1 MINISR
7 ERKDVKMT
15 QGPMLIVILLLAI
28 AFIILATSTFKLH
41 PFLSLILAAYGLGFA
56 AGIPA
61 VDITTADGKT
71 VQGIGTLITSGFG
84 GTLTSIGIVIIA
96 GTIIGTILEKS
107 GAALK
112 MAEVVL
118 KVVGE
123 KRPALAMSIIGY
135 IVSIP
140 VFCDS
145 GFVILSSLNKSLA
158 KKTKVSLVAMSV
170 ALSTGLYAT
179 HTLVPPTPGPI
190 AAAAN
195 LKLDNLL
202 LVIGV
207 GMLTAIPAVIVG
219 YLFAIK
225 HASKYQPVE
234 FETEDYEKVV
244 SKYGKLPSAWMAFAP
259 IVVPIIALALGSI
272 AGFPTKPFGTGALST
287 FFKFIG
293 TPVNALLIGVLFSFF
308 LLPKLNEETLTKW
321 VGTGLV
327 DSAIILIIT
336 GAGGALGNVIKATP
350 IGAYI
355 GSSLQTLNVGIF
367 LPFIIAAALK
377 TAQGSSTVALVTTSA
392 IVFPLLGSLG
402 FASDIGKVLVVMS
415 IGAGAM
421 TVSHANDSYF
431 WVVSQFG
438 GMDVKTAYKT
448 QTVATLLQGV
458 VTIVFVAILSF
469 VFKSMGL
476 Y

>member
-1 MINISR
+1 MA
-7 ERKDVKMT
+7 
-15 QGPMLIVILLLAI
+15 QGPILIFILLAAI
-28 AFIILATSTFKLH
+28 IFIVLGTSKFKIH
-41 PFLSLILAAYGLGFA
+41 PFIVLLLAAYGIAFA
-56 AGIPA
+56 SGIK
-61 VDITTADGKT
+61 VVEIG
-71 VQGIGTLITSGFG
+71 GIISSGFG

-107 GAALK
+107 GAAIK

-123 KRPALAMSIIGY
+123 KRPTIAMSIIGY

-145 GFVILSSLNKSLA
+145 GFIILSSLNKTLA
-158 KKTKVSLVAMSV
+158 KKTKTSLVAMSI
-170 ALSTGLYAT
+170 ALATGLYAT

-195 LKLDNLL
+195 LQLDNLL

-219 YLFAIK
+219 AIFANK
-225 HASKYQPVE
+225 VASKYQSNIVE
-234 FETEDYEKVV
+234 NSAVTESAATYEEEIK
-244 SKYGKLPSAWMAFAP
+244 KYGSLPSAWKSFAP
-259 IVVPIIALALGSI
+259 IVVPIVLMALGSI
-272 AGFPTKPFGTGALST
+272 AKFPGDPFGAGN
-287 FFKFIG
+287 FKNWMVFIG
-293 TPVNALLIGVLFSFF
+293 TPVNALVIGMLFAFS
-308 LLPKLNEETLTKW
+308 LMPKFNEETLTNWIGEGVKS
-321 VGTGLV
+321 
-327 DSAIILIIT
+327 SAMIIIIT
-336 GAGGALGNVIKATP
+336 AAGGALGAVIKATP

-355 GSSLQTLNVGIF
+355 GETLQTLNIGIF

-377 TAQGSSTVALVTTSA
+377 TAQGSSTVSLVTTSA
-392 IVFPLLGSLG
+392 LLLPLLPALG
-402 FASDIGKVLVVMS
+402 LDSEMGKVLTVMA

-448 QTVATLLQGV
+448 QTVATLLQGL
-458 VTIVFVAILSF
+458 VTITTVFILS
-469 VFKSMGL
+469 L
-476 Y
+476 ILL

>member
-1 MINISR
+1 MA
-7 ERKDVKMT
+7 
-15 QGPMLIVILLLAI
+15 QGPILI
-28 AFIILATSTFKLH
+28 IILFVAIIFIVLGTSKLKIH
-41 PFLSLILAAYGLGFA
+41 PFIVLILAAYGVAFA
-56 AGIPA
+56 SGLKMVEIGGIISA
-61 VDITTADGKT
+61 
-71 VQGIGTLITSGFG
+71 GFG

-107 GAALK
+107 GAAIK

-123 KRPALAMSIIGY
+123 KRPTIAMSIIGY

-158 KKTKVSLVAMSV
+158 KKTKTSLVAMSI
-170 ALSTGLYAT
+170 ALATGLYAT

-195 LKLDNLL
+195 LQLDNLL

-207 GMLTAIPAVIVG
+207 GMVVAIPAVIVG
-219 YLFAIK
+219 AIFANK
-225 HASKYQPVE
+225 VASKYQSNIV
-234 FETEDYEKVV
+234 ETENTLSYEDEIKR
-244 SKYGKLPSAWMAFAP
+244 YGKLPSAWKAFAP
-259 IVVPIIALALGSI
+259 IVVPILLMALGSI
-272 AGFPTKPFGTGALST
+272 AKFPGDPFGAGV
-287 FFKFIG
+287 FKNWMSFVG
-293 TPVNALLIGVLFSFF
+293 TPINALVIGMFFAFS
-308 LLPKLNEETLTKW
+308 LMPKFNEETLTNWIGEGVKS
-321 VGTGLV
+321 
-327 DSAIILIIT
+327 SAMIIIIT
-336 GAGGALGNVIKATP
+336 GAGGALGAVIKATP

-355 GSSLQTLNVGIF
+355 GETLQTLNMGIF

-377 TAQGSSTVALVTTSA
+377 TAQGSSTVSLVTTSA
-392 IVFPLLGSLG
+392 ILLPLLPALG
-402 FASDIGKVLVVMS
+402 LDSEMGKVLAVMA
-415 IGAGAM
+415 IGAGSM

-448 QTVATLLQGV
+448 QTVATLYQGLA
-458 VTIVFVAILSF
+458 TIATVFILS
-469 VFKSMGL
+469 L
-476 Y
+476 IIL